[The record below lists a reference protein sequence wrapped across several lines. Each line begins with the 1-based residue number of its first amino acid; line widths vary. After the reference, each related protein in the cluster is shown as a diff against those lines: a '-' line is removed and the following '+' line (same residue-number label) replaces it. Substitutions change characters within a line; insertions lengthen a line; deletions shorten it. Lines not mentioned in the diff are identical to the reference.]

1 MIYNSMRSIPLMLIS
16 FLMLSACEAD
26 RDNSSADSD
35 RQIDRSD
42 FFTGMWV
49 TPPPYDAYEK
59 ARLSVRVQD
68 GGITGVLRYARFD
81 SAEVDRPDVRMS
93 RFFWDG
99 QLQGRSALI
108 SIRDEEGNAVGQA
121 RLALDG
127 GELSVQL
134 LEPAAELPGLFIL
147 HQISEEG

>member
-1 MIYNSMRSIPLMLIS
+1 MLN
-16 FLMLSACEAD
+16 ACGAD
-26 RDNSSADSD
+26 RNNSSADSNRQTD
-35 RQIDRSD
+35 RID

-68 GGITGVLRYARFD
+68 DGITGVLRYARFD
-81 SAEVDRPDVRMS
+81 SAVVDRPDVKMS

-99 QLQGRSALI
+99 QLQGRSAVI
-108 SIRDEEGNAVGQA
+108 NIRSEEGNAVGQA
-121 RLALDG
+121 RLALDD

-134 LEPAAELPGLFIL
+134 MEPADELPGLFIL
-147 HQISEEG
+147 HQVSDEG